1 MTWRLDI
8 RPTAL
13 TDIQEAAAWY
23 EERQP
28 GLGAEF
34 VGAVQTAIDALPQN
48 PLLYPLRDRRRP
60 VRWLYPARFP
70 YRVVYHVANDLITVF
85 AVIHAAR
92 HDREW
97 KRRL

>member
-1 MTWRLDI
+1 VSWRLDI
-8 RPTAL
+8 RPAAL

-34 VGAVQTAIDALPQN
+34 VRVVQTAIYALPEN

-60 VRWLYPARFP
+60 VRWLYRTRFP
-70 YRVVYHVANDLITVF
+70 YRVVYH
-85 AVIHAAR
+85 AA
-92 HDREW
+92 
-97 KRRL
+97 KGVPG